1 MPSRP
6 SLIAG
11 RGVAGTL
18 AWAATSLIAVAT
30 TVLAVRHGHRWG
42 TALAA
47 IALAVGYTF
56 MPWIRAATD
65 RAEAKH
71 RQGLEGTVTVN
82 EWGVTRIA
90 GEIRE
95 AVAWKDLASVRI
107 YTTSGGPGAEDFF
120 FALGSVDGKGCLVP
134 NGLAV
139 ASDLLATLQKRLPDL
154 DNEEITKAAGSVKEA
169 WFTVWTRSKKTPPG

>member
-1 MPSRP
+1 MSDRP
-6 SLIAG
+6 PLFAG
-11 RGVAGTL
+11 RGVGGTL

-30 TVLAVRHGHRWG
+30 TIVAARRGHGWG

-47 IALAVGYTF
+47 IALAAGYTF
-56 MPWIRAATD
+56 MPWIRAATE

-71 RQGLEGTVTVN
+71 RQRLEGTLTVD

-154 DNEEITKAAGSVKEA
+154 DSEEVAKAAGSVKEA
-169 WFTVWTRSKKTPPG
+169 WFTVWTRPKKTLRG